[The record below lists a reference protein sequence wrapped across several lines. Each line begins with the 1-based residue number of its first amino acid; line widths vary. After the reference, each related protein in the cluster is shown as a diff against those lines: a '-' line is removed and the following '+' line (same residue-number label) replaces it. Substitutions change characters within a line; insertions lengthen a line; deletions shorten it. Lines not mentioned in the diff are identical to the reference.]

1 MIRIDPGN
9 AGYFSVPVTNDWT
22 VTNNYWDQQT
32 SLNDSQAVK
41 NDDGTYTIV
50 VSPTDPGVANWVS
63 TGGLHQGTLSIR
75 FQDLDPASAATPA
88 VDARVVK
95 LTALTDEYPELAS
108 QPDYDRA
115 AQIAAR
121 QTGYARRYE

>member
-1 MIRIDPGN
+1 MDRHQQLLE
-9 AGYFSVPVTNDWT
+9 
-22 VTNNYWDQQT
+22 QQT
-32 SLNDSQAVK
+32 SLNDTQAVP

-75 FQDLDPASAATPA
+75 FQDLDLASTVTPA
-88 VDARVVK
+88 VDARVVR

-108 QPDYDRA
+108 QQDYDRA

-121 QTGYARRYE
+121 QTGYGRRYGPVPMG